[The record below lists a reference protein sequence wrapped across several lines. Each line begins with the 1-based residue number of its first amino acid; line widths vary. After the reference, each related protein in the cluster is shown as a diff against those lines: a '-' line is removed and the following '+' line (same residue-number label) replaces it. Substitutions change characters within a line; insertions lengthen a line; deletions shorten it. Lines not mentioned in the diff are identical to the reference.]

1 MAPRLFR
8 RRGTVVEVR
17 MNDEGRAFV
26 RGVFEQVV
34 ASERDPEH
42 VWHIGLVAPID
53 PTRDADDP
61 LAVLRRQTDTMS
73 NAELALASVTA
84 DSLTLAEAWAW
95 FSTLQVGL
103 RSVAAQA
110 GIHTDQQWAEFAG
123 PARETIE
130 GLQIIQGNLADSL

>member
-1 MAPRLFR
+1 
-8 RRGTVVEVR
+8 
-17 MNDEGRAFV
+17 MNDEGRTFV

-34 ASERDPEH
+34 AAERDPEH

-73 NAELALASVTA
+73 NAELALASVAA
-84 DSLTLAEAWAW
+84 DTLNLTEAWAW

-110 GIHTDQQWAEFAG
+110 GIHTAEQWAKLTG
-123 PARETIE
+123 PTRETIE
-130 GLQIIQGNLADSL
+130 GLQIIQGNLVDSL